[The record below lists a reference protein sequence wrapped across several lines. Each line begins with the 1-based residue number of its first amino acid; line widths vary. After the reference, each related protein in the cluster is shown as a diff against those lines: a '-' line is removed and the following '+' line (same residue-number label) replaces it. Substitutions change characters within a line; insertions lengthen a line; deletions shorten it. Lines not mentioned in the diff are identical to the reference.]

1 MTTQPH
7 ITCIGIATVD
17 VITEVS
23 KDFLKAHDIPFGAT
37 ALVDAH
43 KLGYLLESMQ
53 HPQLTC
59 GGSSANV
66 ACGLG
71 LQGLR
76 TDFLGSIGSDTY
88 GTVFRNGFKPY
99 HVEFRAIVTHDHPTS
114 TCLCFVTPDK
124 ERSFAASMSTAGY
137 VLSPHDLPALP
148 DSDNEF
154 ICIET
159 NTTAM
164 PQGCS
169 LEESVFSGVLIKYG
183 HTNIRIFVG
192 LNDREV
198 METSRSLMR
207 DALTCPNVTIMG
219 NLGELLVLF
228 DVHDMA
234 IAFQKAQE
242 SGRDFI
248 ITNGA
253 DGVYIITRHNIEHIP
268 VEPISANE
276 IVDTIGAGDQFA
288 AGFIGAIAQNKSMRE
303 AVQAGIEAA
312 TRILKEVG
320 GRPAVE

>member
-276 IVDTIGAGDQFA
+276 IVDTIA
-288 AGFIGAIAQNKSMRE
+288 R
-303 AVQAGIEAA
+303 A
-312 TRILKEVG
+312 TSLPPVLSGPSRRTRACAKPYRPG
-320 GRPAVE
+320 SRPRPAS